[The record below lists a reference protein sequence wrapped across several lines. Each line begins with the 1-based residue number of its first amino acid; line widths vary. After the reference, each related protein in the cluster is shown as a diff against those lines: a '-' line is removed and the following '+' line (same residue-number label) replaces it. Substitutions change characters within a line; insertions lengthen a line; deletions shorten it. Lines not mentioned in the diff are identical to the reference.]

1 MSHLLIVFFK
11 KKKKQKLREL
21 QIRYRGPESC
31 ILPFVR
37 QLPKLSSIQYRSSI
51 TGRNGPG
58 GI

>member
-1 MSHLLIVFFK
+1 LWSLLA
-11 KKKKQKLREL
+11 LL
-21 QIRYRGPESC
+21 AG
-31 ILPFVR
+31 FVR